1 MKNLPPG
8 SYKEVG
14 YCILL
19 SSKIQVK
26 ELTISTF
33 VNSNLIQGSI
43 SDTTVKNMVIGN
55 IIPRSGTPYPTTY
68 NIFASWDPNN
78 IYFYAVGSG
87 YINGHMILIRYII
100 LH

>member
-1 MKNLPPG
+1 
-8 SYKEVG
+8 
-14 YCILL
+14 
-19 SSKIQVK
+19 
-26 ELTISTF
+26 
-33 VNSNLIQGSI
+33 
-43 SDTTVKNMVIGN
+43 MVIGN